1 MPLVVKCIP
10 LKQLYRDQTSDYRI
24 ISFEPIGAYP
34 DLEINKYGN
43 FTISG
48 NNLLNVQIGQECNF
62 EIEPAYN
69 SKYPASY
76 TLVGYA
82 GLTVNQQTI
91 EVKPEIEF
99 EILCRLMTKKQAK
112 YVHKAYPNF
121 VSLVLNGH
129 EKELDHNKIYNVG
142 EYRLREYIVKIKQD
156 CKSIL
161 FYPAVFE
168 YGITDRALIDKIV
181 KKYDMPDEFKED
193 IANHPYHVFGAVLG
207 LPFDKADAIIIEQ
220 ELAPKDTYERCL
232 YAVYHVLNLNET
244 NGDTRLEADILAK
257 YVEELVPEA
266 FGYFKEIIEKE
277 EAIHYNSELGLV
289 SLTSTYLQEQ
299 NIAKHILWRFRQYQI
314 DLQSKA
320 YHFEGMTFGG
330 PPVPMDWQSFTT
342 VDEFECTDEQAK
354 FLEYVALGYRV
365 AMLTGSAGCVDC
377 DTEFFNG
384 YEWKR
389 IADYKDGDKVLQY
402 NQDGTAELV
411 YPENYIK
418 QPCEYLWHFET
429 KYGVNQTVCDEH
441 RIIYWSQKGIQREC
455 NIQEIITKQNASGW
469 NGKFKTIF
477 KYSGPGIEL
486 SDVEIKIMCA
496 VICDGSFFSQRPD
509 SKYCRF
515 HIKKER
521 KKKQLRE
528 LFTEAQINWKEVK
541 SAKEGYTDFYIQ
553 APRREKEFTPYW
565 YNCNHHQLQII
576 CDNIM
581 FWDGSENYTKNGK
594 QRLRFSTTIK
604 STADFVQFAYSSC
617 GYRASI
623 HVNDRSGQKY
633 FTCGKWYSR
642 KSCEYCVAISERTM
656 VGICADN
663 RKNHNKT
670 QINKVSATDG
680 FKYCFVVPSHM
691 LILRKNHN
699 IFITG
704 NCGKS
709 STLKA
714 IISMLKA
721 HDKSFL
727 LCAPTGIAAKRIS
740 QLTGE
745 TARTVHLTMLTTNP
759 ASYDYIVIDET
770 SILGVSLLHKL
781 LERSGFGP
789 RLIFIADEAQLASIS
804 CGNIVHDILKANII
818 PTVRLTKV
826 FRYGIGGIATLTT
839 DVRKGRYSD
848 SGYSF
853 PDCQIVKLNED
864 SGLNQIADQYQA
876 YLDSGYTKDDI
887 LILSPYN
894 IGKYGSFA
902 INKAIQAK
910 FNDKAETPIECKK
923 PKCGSVNFRIG
934 DKVLYTH
941 NDYDM
946 AYIGYDD
953 NGDEIIEYKSVMN
966 GDLGYIREC
975 RETSDG
981 ANELLIEFDNGLAR
995 VFGSDLK
1002 HLLLGYSMSIHK
1014 TQGNQAKA
1022 VIVVLHES
1030 QANLLTRN
1038 LLYVAFSRAQEQM
1051 TIFAND
1057 EVIAGALEYQE
1068 NLERDTWLY
1077 DILVGNEEV
1086 RLDDE

>member
-62 EIEPAYN
+62 EIEPASN

-76 TLVGYA
+76 ILVGYV

-181 KKYDMPDEFKED
+181 KKYDTPDEFKED

-207 LPFDKADAIIIEQ
+207 LPFDKADAIIMEQ

-266 FGYFKEIIEKE
+266 FNYFKEIIKKE

-299 NIAKHILWRFRQYQI
+299 NIAKHILWRLRQYQI

-342 VDEFECTDEQAK
+342 VDGFECTDEQAK

-365 AMLTGSAGCVDC
+365 AMLTG
-377 DTEFFNG
+377 
-384 YEWKR
+384 
-389 IADYKDGDKVLQY
+389 
-402 NQDGTAELV
+402 
-411 YPENYIK
+411 
-418 QPCEYLWHFET
+418 
-429 KYGVNQTVCDEH
+429 
-441 RIIYWSQKGIQREC
+441 
-455 NIQEIITKQNASGW
+455 
-469 NGKFKTIF
+469 
-477 KYSGPGIEL
+477 PGG
-486 SDVEIKIMCA
+486 A
-496 VICDGSFFSQRPD
+496 
-509 SKYCRF
+509 
-515 HIKKER
+515 
-521 KKKQLRE
+521 
-528 LFTEAQINWKEVK
+528 
-541 SAKEGYTDFYIQ
+541 
-553 APRREKEFTPYW
+553 
-565 YNCNHHQLQII
+565 
-576 CDNIM
+576 
-581 FWDGSENYTKNGK
+581 
-594 QRLRFSTTIK
+594 
-604 STADFVQFAYSSC
+604 
-617 GYRASI
+617 
-623 HVNDRSGQKY
+623 
-633 FTCGKWYSR
+633 
-642 KSCEYCVAISERTM
+642 
-656 VGICADN
+656 
-663 RKNHNKT
+663 
-670 QINKVSATDG
+670 
-680 FKYCFVVPSHM
+680 
-691 LILRKNHN
+691 
-699 IFITG
+699 
-704 NCGKS
+704 GKS

-714 IISMLKA
+714 TIAMLDA
-721 HDKSFL
+721 HNKSYL

-745 TARTVHLTMLTTNP
+745 TARTIHLTILTTNP

-839 DVRKGRYSD
+839 DVREGRYSK
-848 SGYSF
+848 GNYSF
-853 PDCQIVKLNED
+853 PDCQIIKLDKD
-864 SGLNQIADQYQA
+864 SGLDQIVEQYQA
-876 YLDSGYTKDDI
+876 YLDMGYTKDDI

-946 AYIGYDD
+946 SFVSYND
-953 NGDEIIEYKSVMN
+953 NGDEITEYNSVMN

-1030 QANLLTRN
+1030 QSNLLTRN

-1077 DILVGNEEV
+1077 DMLIGNEEV
-1086 RLDDE
+1086 KLDDE

>member
-62 EIEPAYN
+62 EIKPASN

-76 TLVGYA
+76 ILVGYA

-161 FYPAVFE
+161 FYPAVFK
-168 YGITDRALIDKIV
+168 YGITDRALIDKIIN
-181 KKYDMPDEFKED
+181 KYDTPDDFKQD
-193 IANHPYHVFGAVLG
+193 IVERPYYVFGSLLG
-207 LPFDKADAIIIEQ
+207 LPFDKADAIIMEK
-220 ELAPKDTYERCL
+220 ELAPKSSYERCL
-232 YAVYHVLNLNET
+232 YAVYHVLTLNET

-299 NIAKHILWRFRQYQI
+299 SIAKHILWRLRQYQI

-320 YHFEGMTFGG
+320 YHFEGITFGG

-342 VDEFECTDEQAK
+342 VDGFECTDEQAK
-354 FLEYVALGYRV
+354 FLEYVALGYR
-365 AMLTGSAGCVDC
+365 ATMLTGSAG
-377 DTEFFNG
+377 T
-384 YEWKR
+384 
-389 IADYKDGDKVLQY
+389 
-402 NQDGTAELV
+402 
-411 YPENYIK
+411 
-418 QPCEYLWHFET
+418 
-429 KYGVNQTVCDEH
+429 
-441 RIIYWSQKGIQREC
+441 
-455 NIQEIITKQNASGW
+455 
-469 NGKFKTIF
+469 
-477 KYSGPGIEL
+477 
-486 SDVEIKIMCA
+486 
-496 VICDGSFFSQRPD
+496 
-509 SKYCRF
+509 
-515 HIKKER
+515 
-521 KKKQLRE
+521 
-528 LFTEAQINWKEVK
+528 
-541 SAKEGYTDFYIQ
+541 
-553 APRREKEFTPYW
+553 
-565 YNCNHHQLQII
+565 
-576 CDNIM
+576 
-581 FWDGSENYTKNGK
+581 
-594 QRLRFSTTIK
+594 
-604 STADFVQFAYSSC
+604 
-617 GYRASI
+617 
-623 HVNDRSGQKY
+623 
-633 FTCGKWYSR
+633 
-642 KSCEYCVAISERTM
+642 
-656 VGICADN
+656 
-663 RKNHNKT
+663 
-670 QINKVSATDG
+670 
-680 FKYCFVVPSHM
+680 
-691 LILRKNHN
+691 
-699 IFITG
+699 
-704 NCGKS
+704 GKS

-714 IISMLKA
+714 TITMLEA
-721 HDKSFL
+721 HNKSYL
-727 LCAPTGIAAKRIS
+727 LCAPTGIAAKRLR
-740 QLTGE
+740 QLTGR
-745 TARTVHLTMLTTNP
+745 TARTIHMTLLCSTIAN
-759 ASYDYIVIDET
+759 YDYIIIDET
-770 SILGVSLLHKL
+770 SMVGAGLLSLLLSKADL
-781 LERSGFGP
+781 WP

-839 DVRKGRYSD
+839 DVREGRYSD

-853 PDCQIVKLNED
+853 PDCHIVQLDEESGLSQIV
-864 SGLNQIADQYQA
+864 DQYQA

-902 INKAIQAK
+902 INKTIQAK

-946 AYIGYDD
+946 AYIGYDEF
-953 NGDEIIEYKSVMN
+953 GEEIIEPKSVMN

-981 ANELLIEFDNGLAR
+981 ACELLVEFDNGIAR
-995 VFGSDLK
+995 ISGGDL
-1002 HLLLGYSMSIHK
+1002 HHMLLGYSMSIHK

-1030 QANLLTRN
+1030 QSNLLTRN

-1077 DILVGNEEV
+1077 DMLVGNEEV
-1086 RLDDE
+1086 KLDDE

>member
-181 KKYDMPDEFKED
+181 KKYDTPDEFKED

-207 LPFDKADAIIIEQ
+207 LPFDKADAIIMEQ

-299 NIAKHILWRFRQYQI
+299 NIAKHILWRLRQYQI

-320 YHFEGMTFGG
+320 YYFEGMTFGG

-342 VDEFECTDEQAK
+342 VDGFECTDEQAK
-354 FLEYVALGYRV
+354 FLEYVALGHRV
-365 AMLTGSAGCVDC
+365 MMLTGSAG
-377 DTEFFNG
+377 T
-384 YEWKR
+384 
-389 IADYKDGDKVLQY
+389 
-402 NQDGTAELV
+402 
-411 YPENYIK
+411 
-418 QPCEYLWHFET
+418 
-429 KYGVNQTVCDEH
+429 
-441 RIIYWSQKGIQREC
+441 
-455 NIQEIITKQNASGW
+455 
-469 NGKFKTIF
+469 
-477 KYSGPGIEL
+477 
-486 SDVEIKIMCA
+486 
-496 VICDGSFFSQRPD
+496 
-509 SKYCRF
+509 
-515 HIKKER
+515 
-521 KKKQLRE
+521 
-528 LFTEAQINWKEVK
+528 
-541 SAKEGYTDFYIQ
+541 
-553 APRREKEFTPYW
+553 
-565 YNCNHHQLQII
+565 
-576 CDNIM
+576 
-581 FWDGSENYTKNGK
+581 
-594 QRLRFSTTIK
+594 
-604 STADFVQFAYSSC
+604 
-617 GYRASI
+617 
-623 HVNDRSGQKY
+623 
-633 FTCGKWYSR
+633 
-642 KSCEYCVAISERTM
+642 
-656 VGICADN
+656 
-663 RKNHNKT
+663 
-670 QINKVSATDG
+670 
-680 FKYCFVVPSHM
+680 
-691 LILRKNHN
+691 
-699 IFITG
+699 
-704 NCGKS
+704 GKS

-714 IISMLKA
+714 TIAMLKA
-721 HDKSFL
+721 HNKSYL
-727 LCAPTGIAAKRIS
+727 LCAPTGIAAKRLR

-839 DVRKGRYSD
+839 DVREGRYSK
-848 SGYSF
+848 GNYSF
-853 PDCQIVKLNED
+853 PDRQIIKLDKD
-864 SGLNQIADQYQA
+864 SGLDQIVEQYQV
-876 YLDSGYTKDDI
+876 YLDMGYTKDDI

-910 FNDKAETPIECKK
+910 FNDRPETPIECKK

-946 AYIGYDD
+946 AYIGYDEF
-953 NGDEIIEYKSVMN
+953 GEEIIEYKSVMN

-981 ANELLIEFDNGLAR
+981 ANELLIGFDNGLAR

-1030 QANLLTRN
+1030 QSNLLTRN

-1057 EVIAGALEYQE
+1057 EVIAGALKYQE

-1077 DILVGNEEV
+1077 DMLVGNEEV